1 MKSSTKRADSATS
14 PDVSPDQ
21 SPDHSPDLK
30 SILEGQYEAFNVA
43 DSATDPVQF
52 VHRANP
58 DPADREVVAFIAAG
72 LAFGRVAS
80 VMASVGRVV
89 DVMGAHP
96 SRFVYGFDPGRDAAG
111 LAAIGHRWIRGVDLV
126 ALMVVLQSMLRED
139 GSLEAA
145 FAAGHDP
152 AAEDVGPALDAFAAR
167 ACAVDVR
174 PAYGRRVPARAGYRY
189 FFARPSG
196 GSACKRLNL
205 FLRWMV
211 RRDAVDP
218 GGWTRVAASQL
229 VVPLDT
235 HIIRLGRCLGL
246 TRQKT
251 PGWKMAA
258 EITRALRAMDPVDP
272 VRYDFAICHLG
283 MMKACRFG
291 QTRSHP
297 GCPLAGF
304 CKPGRARQQ
313 ARPRGRTTPGS
324 LPPRS

>member
-1 MKSSTKRADSATS
+1 MS
-14 PDVSPDQ
+14 
-21 SPDHSPDLK
+21 LK
-30 SILEGQYEAFNVA
+30 AILDGQYDAFNVE

-52 VHRANP
+52 VHRAHP
-58 DPADREVVAFIAAG
+58 DPADREIVAFIAAG

-89 DVMGAHP
+89 EVMGARP
-96 SRFVYGFDPGRDAAG
+96 SRYVCDFDPRRDARA
-111 LAAIGHRWIRGVDLV
+111 LTPIVHRWIRGADLV
-126 ALMVVLQSMLRED
+126 ALMLVLQSMLRGH
-139 GSLEAA
+139 GSIEGA

-152 AAEDVGPALDAFAAR
+152 AAADVGPGLDAFAAR

-174 PAYGRRVPARAGYRY
+174 PAYGRTVPVRAGYRY
-189 FFARPSG
+189 FFAQPSKG
-196 GSACKRLNL
+196 GACKRLNL

-218 GGWTRVAASQL
+218 GGWTRVSPSQL

-246 TRQKT
+246 TTQKT

-258 EITRALRAMDPVDP
+258 EITRSLRALDPADP

-291 QTRSHP
+291 VARTHP
-297 GCPLAGF
+297 GCPLVGF
-304 CKPGRARQQ
+304 CKPGR
-313 ARPRGRTTPGS
+313 RG
-324 LPPRS
+324 

>member
-1 MKSSTKRADSATS
+1 VPGRNADHA
-14 PDVSPDQ
+14 V
-21 SPDHSPDLK
+21 LK
-30 SILEGQYEAFNVA
+30 GVLDAQYEAFNVE
-43 DSATDPVQF
+43 DSATDPVQW

-58 DPADREVVAFIAAG
+58 DPADREIVAFVAAG

-89 DVMGAHP
+89 EAMGGQSA
-96 SRFVYGFDPGRDAAG
+96 RYVRDFDPRREARA
-111 LAAIGHRWIRGVDLV
+111 LSPIVHRWIRGADLV
-126 ALMVVLQSMLRED
+126 ALFLVMQAMVREH
-139 GSLEAA
+139 GSLEGA
-145 FAAGHDP
+145 FVAGHDP
-152 AAEDVGPALDAFAAR
+152 AAADVGPALDAFAVR

-174 PAYGRRVPARAGYRY
+174 AAYGRAVPARAGYRY

-218 GGWTRVAASQL
+218 GGWTCVSPSQL

-246 TRQKT
+246 TRQST

-258 EITRALRAMDPVDP
+258 DITAALRRLDPADP
-272 VRYDFAICHLG
+272 IRYDFALCHLG
-283 MMKACRFG
+283 MMKACRYG
-291 QTRSHP
+291 LARTHP

-304 CKPGRARQQ
+304 CKPSGSAARV
-313 ARPRGRTTPGS
+313 RTR
-324 LPPRS
+324 RSA

>member
-1 MKSSTKRADSATS
+1 MS
-14 PDVSPDQ
+14 
-21 SPDHSPDLK
+21 LK
-30 SILEGQYEAFNVA
+30 GILDGQYDAFNVA

-52 VHRANP
+52 VHRAHA
-58 DPADREVVAFIAAG
+58 DPADREIVAFIAAG

-89 DVMGAHP
+89 DVMGGEPA
-96 SRFVYGFDPGRDAAG
+96 RYVREFDPRREARA
-111 LAAIGHRWIRGVDLV
+111 LTPIVHRWIRGADLV
-126 ALMVVLQSMLRED
+126 ALMLVLQSMLREH
-139 GSLEAA
+139 GSVEGA

-152 AAEDVGPALDAFAAR
+152 AAADVGAALNVFAQR

-174 PAYGRRVPARAGYRY
+174 PAYGRTVPARAGYRY
-189 FFARPSG
+189 FFAQPSKG
-196 GSACKRLNL
+196 GACKRLNL

-218 GGWTRVAASQL
+218 GGWTRVSRSQL

-246 TRQKT
+246 TKQKT

-258 EITRALRAMDPVDP
+258 EITQSLRALDPVDP

-291 QTRSHP
+291 VARTHP
-297 GCPLAGF
+297 GCPLVGF
-304 CKPGRARQQ
+304 CKPS
-313 ARPRGRTTPGS
+313 RG
-324 LPPRS
+324 L